1 LLEALARKLQVER
14 NTTGINAFLG
24 RFGVKHDAVDI
35 VPSKPEYVKRL
46 LKGVSDSLLIQMAAA
61 AGVEVPRTV
70 SEQAHQFRSYLDA
83 GGFQACADDF
93 DRALRN
99 VIGDPDQSIASA
111 CSTLES
117 ICKSILNGLGR
128 PYPNDKSLRP
138 LVKEVTRALNLSPD
152 QQADAE
158 TKRILGGLTNVAA
171 GVAVLRTQFSA
182 AHGRGQGK
190 PRLDSR
196 YARLVVH
203 SAMTIGQF
211 LVETYLGHSKEA
223 AGEV

>member
-1 LLEALARKLQVER
+1 
-14 NTTGINAFLG
+14 
-24 RFGVKHDAVDI
+24 
-35 VPSKPEYVKRL
+35 
-46 LKGVSDSLLIQMAAA
+46 MAAA

-117 ICKSILNGLGR
+117 ICKSILDGLGR
-128 PYPNDKSLRP
+128 PYPNDKSLQP

-171 GVAVLRTQFSA
+171 GVAVLRIQFSA